1 MGSIRTS
8 TQSFPIFSHKLAPE
22 LSRCILSNKEACI
35 VGRLFT
41 QTELFGTL
49 MRAGVEL
56 VVYEQLPEWIKPILL
71 IV

>member
-1 MGSIRTS
+1 M
-8 TQSFPIFSHKLAPE
+8 A
-22 LSRCILSNKEACI
+22 
-35 VGRLFT
+35 GRLFT